1 MTRMYGFC
9 LVAIG
14 LIAAAFSPGLAARS
28 ASPDV
33 ITQDLNLYVGEQQ
46 TFTPGYAV
54 GDIQVINPEIA
65 NFRVQAGRRELMLVG
80 KGKGDTQLI
89 IWDQK
94 HVKRHELHLLVRSR
108 DEMKAEADLKD
119 LLKDFPSVQVRR
131 LGERL
136 VISGVVSTQNDL
148 DAIGRIASVGSA
160 DNLVRLVKPAYPG
173 APVSGT
179 GASTPAPEGPA
190 TPPPPTKASAPPQ
203 IEYEVEVIEAN
214 IAFQSGTYG
223 KGIEPSG
230 RTLYKQTVRAALG
243 TDTDLTVPGAA
254 ITAKPNDK
262 DKKNDK
268 NAAAG
273 AGATSIHLRVRATDI
288 SEDGQLTSFV
298 FIETNVPVEG
308 ASDPSVTRRARWE
321 LVGALDEPFGLAG
334 AELMAM
340 PQVQKFPS
348 RLGRV
353 LGTATQVTGLP
364 GVSGRGGTNYVPSYV
379 PYYDK
384 SKNTQLLAVF
394 RPRLIAPAK

>member
-1 MTRMYGFC
+1 MTRVYGLC
-9 LVAIG
+9 LLAMG
-14 LIAAAFSPGLAARS
+14 LIAAAFSPGVAARS
-28 ASPDV
+28 PSPDV
-33 ITQDLNLYVGEQQ
+33 ITQDLTLYVGEQQ
-46 TFTPGYAV
+46 TFTPGYPV
-54 GDIQVINPEIA
+54 GDIQVLNPEVA
-65 NFRVQAGRRELMLVG
+65 NFRVQPGRRELMLLG

-94 HVKRHELHLLVRSR
+94 HVKRHEMHLMVRSR
-108 DEMKAEADLKD
+108 DEMKAEGDLKE
-119 LLKDFPSVQVRR
+119 LLKDFPTVQVRR
-131 LGERL
+131 LGEKL
-136 VISGVVSTQNDL
+136 VISGTVSTQGDL
-148 DAIGRIASVGSA
+148 DAIGRIANVASA
-160 DNLVRLVKPAYPG
+160 DNLVRVVRPAYPG
-173 APVSGT
+173 APSSGGT
-179 GASTPAPEGPA
+179 GTTAA
-190 TPPPPTKASAPPQ
+190 TPDPAAPPTPPKAAAPPQ

-254 ITAKPNDK
+254 ITAKGNDK
-262 DKKNDK
+262 DKKDK
-268 NAAAG
+268 NAPAG
-273 AGATSIHLRVRATDI
+273 ASGTSIHLRVRATDI

-308 ASDPSVTRRARWE
+308 ASDPSVNRRARWE